1 MSAAAG
7 RESYGRIIMSK
18 KLKTMTLMVAVLV
31 AGMTAASAEDLTIVS
46 KVMPTKGETFTSTQY
61 LSPDAMRID
70 NGHVSTIVDFSSGK
84 ITQLDNRKKTYYVT
98 TVDEMRQHL
107 EKLNEMVQSNAMMK
121 KLLGTMSEVQVQQTD
136 ETKEI
141 AGYTCHKILLSMGD
155 NFKETL
161 WVTTQLEVP
170 TQYYDA
176 RKMLYAMMGP
186 IASKFDKM
194 LDAMKKVKGLALAS
208 DVETKVMG
216 FDASSTS
223 EAQEVKKGPIPA
235 VVFQAPPG
243 YKQVKS
249 PLAG

>member
-1 MSAAAG
+1 MLT
-7 RESYGRIIMSK
+7 K
-18 KLKTMTLMVAVLV
+18 PKTMALVVLVLV
-31 AGMTAASAEDLTIVS
+31 AGMTVASAEDLTIVS
-46 KVMPTKGETFTSTQY
+46 KVAPTKGETITSTQY
-61 LSPDAMRID
+61 LSPGAMRID

-84 ITQLDNRKKTYYVT
+84 IIQLDNRKKTYYVT
-98 TVDEMRQHL
+98 TVDEMRQHFQ
-107 EKLNEMVQSNAMMK
+107 KLDEMAQSNPMMQ

-136 ETKEI
+136 DTKDI
-141 AGYTCHKILLSMGD
+141 AGYTCHKVLLSMGD

-194 LDAMKKVKGLALAS
+194 LDAMKKINGLALAS

-235 VVFQAPPG
+235 VIFQAPPG